1 MQSSVFKYDKSAPGG
16 FKWGFEL
23 DDDPERVCFAKLYAH
38 HTLWEQ
44 PESLI
49 YISRYL
55 DPSQIEA
62 AQTLATFS
70 TKLGRLPPNRK
81 VTDGISKFLAALRD
95 VALDRMAAD
104 WGKGTFHS
112 TIKHSGS

>member
-1 MQSSVFKYDKSAPGG
+1 
-16 FKWGFEL
+16 L
-23 DDDPERVCFAKLYAH
+23 DDDPERICFAKLYAH
-38 HTLWEQ
+38 NPLQSQTEL
-44 PESLI
+44 LI
-49 YISRYL
+49 YVPRYL

-95 VALDRMAAD
+95 VALDRMTAD
-104 WGKGTFHS
+104 WGKGKLHGILRHRDS
-112 TIKHSGS
+112 

>member
-1 MQSSVFKYDKSAPGG
+1 MMTQKEYVLQNCTLITLSN
-16 FKWGFEL
+16 WRTEL
-23 DDDPERVCFAKLYAH
+23 
-38 HTLWEQ
+38 
-44 PESLI
+44 LI
-49 YISRYL
+49 YVPRYL

-95 VALDRMAAD
+95 VALDRMTAD
-104 WGKGTFHS
+104 WGKGKFHGILWH
-112 TIKHSGS
+112 TGS